1 MFIIHS
7 RSFFIPPN
15 EEPKF
20 MSFVNFFANGYM
32 QRIRLNPVM
41 RTMIIDPRVSI
52 DHSLCIASVTT

>member
-15 EEPKF
+15 KEPKF

-52 DHSLCIASVTT
+52 DHSLS